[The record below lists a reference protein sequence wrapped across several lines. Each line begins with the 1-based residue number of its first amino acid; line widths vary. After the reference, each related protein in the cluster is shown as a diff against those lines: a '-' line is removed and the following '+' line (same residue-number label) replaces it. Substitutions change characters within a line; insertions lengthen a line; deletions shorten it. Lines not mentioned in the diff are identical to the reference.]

1 MDCIFDEYI
10 KFVENFLINYFKLLL
25 SGEYERSLIRPF
37 IDRYIDVRYFNKF
50 SFVKEPTFTQKLNK
64 ELNNVAKEVMSE
76 NEDKVEKVKNIFA
89 LFGYV
94 LYIDG
99 CFSYSNISTLT
110 KSLFNDTNIKLEYS
124 DKTKSSVVELIR
136 DFTEKKNEFFKLF
149 DTDEFYLKG
158 KKLDNNVYCVDL
170 GNNCHISKLYSQ
182 YAIERAYNSEVVL
195 ENRLYLMLIM
205 LTTKILAEAIS
216 LNFENTYI
224 VDFPETLLEKQKKII
239 KYLKLLD
246 NDLLRN
252 KVQLRFKYSTYKNR
266 VYKKEINKLINK
278 DYSISI
284 ELDDAFDSDFDS
296 LVLFAQIFVN
306 KKANYYQNV
315 MNNKGEYNLKVV
327 EV

>member
-1 MDCIFDEYI
+1 MDCIFEEYI

-37 IDRYIDVRYFNKF
+37 IDRYIDVRYYNKF

-89 LFGYV
+89 LFGYI

-110 KSLFNDTNIKLEYS
+110 KSLFNDTNIKLTYS
-124 DKTKSSVVELIR
+124 DKTKASVTELIR

-149 DTDEFYLKG
+149 DTDEFFLKG
-158 KKLDNNVYCVDL
+158 KKLQGNIYCVEL
-170 GNNCHISKLYSQ
+170 GNNCHVSKLYSE
-182 YAIERAYNSEVVL
+182 YAIEKAYNSEVVM

-205 LTTKILAEAIS
+205 LTTKILAEAIT
-216 LNFENTYI
+216 LNFDNTYI
-224 VDFPETLLEKQKKII
+224 VDFPETLLEKPKKII

-252 KVQLRFKYSTYKNR
+252 KVELRFKYSVYKNR

-296 LVLFAQIFVN
+296 LVLFANIFIDKN
-306 KKANYYQNV
+306 ASYYQNV
-315 MNNKGEYNLKVV
+315 MTNKGEYNLKVV

>member
-1 MDCIFDEYI
+1 
-10 KFVENFLINYFKLLL
+10 
-25 SGEYERSLIRPF
+25 
-37 IDRYIDVRYFNKF
+37 
-50 SFVKEPTFTQKLNK
+50 
-64 ELNNVAKEVMSE
+64 MSE

-110 KSLFNDTNIKLEYS
+110 KSLFNDANIKLVYS
-124 DKTKSSVVELIR
+124 DKTKAGVTELIR
-136 DFTEKKNEFFKLF
+136 DFTDKKNEFFKLF
-149 DTDEFYLKG
+149 DTDEFFLKG
-158 KKLDNNVYCVDL
+158 RKLDNNTYCVDL
-170 GNNCHISKLYSQ
+170 GNNCHISKLYSE
-182 YAIERAYNSEVVL
+182 YAIQKAYNSEVVM
-195 ENRLYLMLIM
+195 ENRLYLMLVM

-216 LNFENTYI
+216 LNFENQYI

-252 KVQLRFKYSTYKNR
+252 KVILRFKYSVYKNR
-266 VYKKEINKLINK
+266 VYKKEINKLINN

-284 ELDDAFDSDFDS
+284 MLDDTFDSDFDS
-296 LVLFAQIFVN
+296 LVLFTITFVD
-306 KKANYYQNV
+306 KQGKYYQNV
-315 MNNKGEYNLKVV
+315 IDNKEEYKLKVM

>member
-1 MDCIFDEYI
+1 MDCIFEEYV

-37 IDRYIDVRYFNKF
+37 INRYIDVRYYNQF

-89 LFGYV
+89 LFGYI

-110 KSLFNDTNIKLEYS
+110 KSLFNDQNIKLNYS
-124 DKTKSSVVELIR
+124 DKTKASVTELIR
-136 DFTEKKNEFFKLF
+136 EFTEKKNEFFKLF

-158 KKLDNNVYCVDL
+158 KKMDGNVYCVDL
-170 GNNCHISKLYSQ
+170 GNNCHISKLYSE
-182 YAIERAYNSEVVL
+182 YAINRAYNSEVVM

-216 LNFENTYI
+216 LNFDNTYV
-224 VDFPETLLEKQKKII
+224 VDFPETLLEKQKKIL

-252 KVQLRFKYSTYKNR
+252 KVLLRFKYSVYKNR

-278 DYSISI
+278 DYGISI
-284 ELDDAFDSDFDS
+284 ILDEGFDSDFDS
-296 LVLFAQIFVN
+296 LVLFSNIFID
-306 KKANYYQNV
+306 KKSTFYQNV
-315 MNNKGEYNLKVV
+315 MDNKEEYNLKVL

>member
-25 SGEYERSLIRPF
+25 SGEYERNLIRPF

-110 KSLFNDTNIKLEYS
+110 KSLFNDANIKLTYS
-124 DKTKSSVVELIR
+124 DKTKAGVTDLIR
-136 DFTEKKNEFFKLF
+136 EFTDKKNEFFKLF
-149 DTDEFYLKG
+149 DTDEFFLKG
-158 KKLDNNVYCVDL
+158 KKLESNMYCVDL
-170 GNNCHISKLYSQ
+170 GNNCHISKLYSS
-182 YAIERAYNSEVVL
+182 YAIERAYNSEVVM
-195 ENRLYLMLIM
+195 ENRLYLMLVM

-216 LNFENTYI
+216 LNFENSYV
-224 VDFPETLLEKQKKII
+224 VDFPETLLEKQKKIM

-252 KVQLRFKYSTYKNR
+252 KVILRFKYSVYKNR
-266 VYKKEINKLINK
+266 VYKKEINKLINN
-278 DYSISI
+278 DYNVSII
-284 ELDDAFDSDFDS
+284 LDDAFDSDFDS
-296 LVLFAQIFVN
+296 LVLFTNIFVD
-306 KKANYYQNV
+306 KKGKYYQNV
-315 MNNKGEYNLKVV
+315 IDNKEEYNLKVV

>member
-1 MDCIFDEYI
+1 MDCIFEEYI

-37 IDRYIDVRYFNKF
+37 INRYIDVRYYNQF

-110 KSLFNDTNIKLEYS
+110 KSLFNDTNIKLTYS
-124 DKTKSSVVELIR
+124 DKTKASVTELIR
-136 DFTEKKNEFFKLF
+136 DFTDKKNEFFKLF
-149 DTDEFYLKG
+149 DTDEFFLKG
-158 KKLDNNVYCVDL
+158 VKHNGNIYHVDL
-170 GNNCHISKLYSQ
+170 GNNCHISKLYSE
-182 YAIERAYNSEVVL
+182 YAIEKAYNSEVVV
-195 ENRLYLMLIM
+195 ENRTYLMLIM
-205 LTTKILAEAIS
+205 LTTKVLAEAIG
-216 LNFENTYI
+216 LNFDNTYV
-224 VDFPETLLEKQKKII
+224 VDFPATLLEKQKKIV

-252 KVQLRFKYSTYKNR
+252 KIELKFKYSTYKNR
-266 VYKKEINKLINK
+266 VLKKEINKLINK
-278 DYSISI
+278 DYSVAI
-284 ELDDAFDSDFDS
+284 ELDDAFDSDYDS
-296 LVLFAQIFVN
+296 LVLFSHIFID
-306 KKANYYQNV
+306 KKKKYYQNV
-315 MNNKGEYNLKVV
+315 IENKEEYNLDIV